1 MDHNFNEEEM
11 LNNLMKAINGEDGYN
26 LEKFNDEIN
35 LLTDKIANDNLS
47 IGSDNYL
54 GYSVNFIN
62 KSNNQDPE
70 YATEG
75 SAGFDFRADLSEDVY
90 LNPGDI
96 TMVPTGLYF
105 ELPTN
110 LELQV
115 RPRSGLAAKH
125 GVTVLNSPGTV
136 DSDYRGEVKVIL
148 INHGNNTFVI
158 ENGERIAQGVISNVI
173 GKKLARL
180 TKTEI
185 LNDSE
190 RGEGGFGST
199 GIK

>member
-47 IGSDNYL
+47 IGSDSYL